1 MPPFLVLVY
10 LHTQS
15 SVKIMLRL
23 WRKRSYE
30 RFGKWFL
37 AFGGEKTKK
46 MVIYQSQ
53 SVGRGEWPWPFS
65 FLLPSCFPPSPLSS
79 ALSPGC
85 FFSLFPP
92 RHCFAV
98 AFLCYITFCGSSLLF
113 PNSFLILCVDPS
125 LDYLLAA
132 SSLAQLR
139 LSCSSSLSSL
149 LTLPHS
155 LSMVSYPHPA
165 LSPSPL
171 FCHLDL
177 TPLCPRPY
185 SPPTQSVLAL
195 VGYFI
200 SSSVPFIPR
209 HNQLKGIRSFK
220 GPGTQKKLYCTS
232 LLWREL
238 LLDTWR
244 SGPRIDIGAFY
255 LFLVRLKVNRSS
267 IH

>member
-1 MPPFLVLVY
+1 METRYHLSTVDTRIAHRLDIYTVRLDRCCHRETPPFLVLVY

-23 WRKRSYE
+23 WPERSYE

-37 AFGGEKTKK
+37 ALGGEKTKK

-53 SVGRGEWPWPFS
+53 TVGRGEWPWPFS

-98 AFLCYITFCGSSLLF
+98 AFLCYITLCGSSLLF

-125 LDYLLAA
+125 LDSLLAA
-132 SSLAQLR
+132 STLAQLR

-155 LSMVSYPHPA
+155 LSVLSYPYPA
-165 LSPSPL
+165 FLHLSLLYP
-171 FCHLDL
+171 H
-177 TPLCPRPY
+177 
-185 SPPTQSVLAL
+185 
-195 VGYFI
+195 
-200 SSSVPFIPR
+200 SSV
-209 HNQLKGIRSFK
+209 
-220 GPGTQKKLYCTS
+220 
-232 LLWREL
+232 
-238 LLDTWR
+238 TWT
-244 SGPRIDIGAFY
+244 
-255 LFLVRLKVNRSS
+255 
-267 IH
+267 